1 MLLYREEDMN
11 WFYNMRMRAK
21 LIGSFVVVA
30 CITVIVGTF
39 SIVNLK
45 KMESASTFLYEKM
58 TVFI

>member
-1 MLLYREEDMN
+1 MN